1 LNYFKFLQ
9 QYISSL
15 KITVF
20 LITIVSFS
28 LLSISL
34 SAQSKREKI
43 QNLTTLL
50 DSLTTESL
58 RKEKEC
64 NDNILRQEIQ
74 IADNQ
79 RNLNSLLEKNKN
91 YQVVNAL
98 YKTKID
104 SLENFISTLKNEIK
118 DDFNRFYIDEISL
131 SDLIGKSV
139 NSIDFQTLLNR
150 LSEPEIYRSNSPFYT
165 YRFYSE
171 GIEIFISEKS
181 VIEYI
186 MLYLH
191 QDNLFQPFQGKLGC
205 MLSKEMSKKEVDQ
218 LLGDVVYQDG
228 FIFDKIQCTY
238 NNGLIVQYERK
249 EENFQIRAFSLTREN
264 KDLESDKINVFLSP
278 ENSHK
283 EFKFETING
292 DYQFTQGGR
301 VLIDSTYFDPS
312 RNDRIILC
320 SNKKT
325 MTNEDE
331 MVVAQEKYFIGINDS
346 PYGYRTL
353 FILDEQN
360 ILKRIAEGYPINATS
375 ASWYNEN
382 TLFID
387 CCLEGFC
394 DLYVYKCNSN
404 TVSRIE
410 LPDKTGDCYS
420 PYINSILPISNNTAA
435 LVIEYEFN
443 GYEECNYK
451 NPKKPLPELKFINF

>member
-1 LNYFKFLQ
+1 MN
-9 QYISSL
+9 SL
-15 KITVF
+15 KVKLC
-20 LITIVSFS
+20 LIAILSFS
-28 LLSISL
+28 LASIRL
-34 SAQSKREKI
+34 SAQSKKEII
-43 QNLTTLL
+43 QNLKADI
-50 DSLTTESL
+50 DSLNSESL
-58 RKEKEC
+58 RKEKVC
-64 NDNILRQEIQ
+64 HVNIQRQEML
-74 IADNQ
+74 IADYQ
-79 RNLNSLLEKNKN
+79 RNLQLLLKKNN
-91 YQVVNAL
+91 DYQDINDSIKRRL
-98 YKTKID
+98 D
-104 SLENFISTLKNEIK
+104 SLENLISTLKNELTYE
-118 DDFNRFYIDEISL
+118 NNQFYIFEISL

-150 LSEPEIYRSNSPFYT
+150 LSEPEIYRSNSPFST

-171 GIEIFISEKS
+171 GIEIYISEKS
-181 VIEYI
+181 VIAYI
-186 MLYLH
+186 MLYLR

-205 MLSKEMSKKEVDQ
+205 NLSKEMTKKEVDQ

-249 EENFQIRAFSLTREN
+249 EENFEISAMELTPEYKN
-264 KDLESDKINVFLSP
+264 SDADKINVFLSP
-278 ENSHK
+278 ENCHK

-292 DYQFTQGGR
+292 DYQFTQGSR
-301 VLIDSTYFDPS
+301 VLIDSTYFDPLY
-312 RNDRIILC
+312 NDRIILC

-360 ILKRIAEGYPINATS
+360 KMRRIAQGDYINAIS

-387 CCLEGFC
+387 DCLEGFC
-394 DLYVYKCNSN
+394 NLCVYKYNSN
-404 TVSRIE
+404 TISRIK

-451 NPKKPLPELKFINF
+451 TPKKPLPELKFINF

>member
-1 LNYFKFLQ
+1 MN
-9 QYISSL
+9 SL
-15 KITVF
+15 KVKLC
-20 LITIVSFS
+20 LIAILSFS
-28 LLSISL
+28 LSSIRL
-34 SAQSKREKI
+34 SAQSKKEII
-43 QNLTTLL
+43 QNLNAVL
-50 DSLTTESL
+50 DSLNSESL
-58 RKEKEC
+58 RKEKVC
-64 NDNILRQEIQ
+64 HDNIQRQEML
-74 IADNQ
+74 IADYQ
-79 RNLNSLLEKNKN
+79 RNLQLLLKKNN
-91 YQVVNAL
+91 DYQDINDSIKRRL
-98 YKTKID
+98 D
-104 SLENFISTLKNEIK
+104 SLENLISTLKNELTYE
-118 DDFNRFYIDEISL
+118 NNQFYIFEISL

-139 NSIDFQTLLNR
+139 NSIEFKSLTKQ
-150 LSEPEIYRSNSPFYT
+150 LSEPEIHKSNSPFHT
-165 YRFYSE
+165 LRFYNE
-171 GIEIFISEKS
+171 GIEIYISDKS
-181 VIEYI
+181 EIETI
-186 MLYLH
+186 TLFLY
-191 QDNLFQPFQGKLGC
+191 NENSFQHFDGRLGC
-205 MLSKEMSKKEVDQ
+205 NLRKEMSKKEVDQ
-218 LLGDVVYQDG
+218 LLGDVVHQDG

-238 NNGLIVQYERK
+238 NNGLIVQYERN
-249 EENFQIRAFSLTREN
+249 EENFQIRALSLTREN
-264 KDLESDKINVFLSP
+264 NDLESDKINVFLSP

-292 DYQFTQGGR
+292 DYQFTRGSR

-312 RNDRIILC
+312 WNDRIILC

-325 MTNEDE
+325 MTIEDE

-394 DLYVYKCNSN
+394 DLYVYKFNSN